1 MDKNDELMAALGLSS
16 YCMSLENLREQEL
29 WDRFQ
34 ELERNAD
41 QIRRSIQQKIELYR
55 SQLEEQ
61 YSVVFGAL
69 GASRQPEGV
78 Q

>member
-1 MDKNDELMAALGLSS
+1 MRFSALVLTLA
-16 YCMSLENLREQEL
+16 M
-29 WDRFQ
+29 
-34 ELERNAD
+34 LERNAD
-41 QIRRSIQQKIELYR
+41 QIRRSIRQKIELYR

-69 GASRQPEGV
+69 GALRQPEGV